1 VKKLTARDRFL
12 IIVLAC
18 IVMVAFFWF
27 FVRAGL
33 VEQKARL
40 SKELEQKK
48 GRVEEYRTL
57 ARQRESLEREYRTI
71 QDRIQAIEAKLPP
84 AREIPQLLRTMQAV
98 ATETGVKLVL
108 LRPGPLEI
116 PKAAVTPGQP
126 QPKPTPGQPPQAGD
140 VPYQLF
146 KLDLAFEGSYE
157 TMIAFLRRLE
167 NFPRFIAITQVNLNV
182 LELPGLR
189 LSVASN
195 TFVLPDTITP

>member
-1 VKKLTARDRFL
+1 MKKLAARDRFL
-12 IIVLAC
+12 LIVLGC
-18 IVMVAFFWF
+18 VVMTAFFWF

-33 VEQKARL
+33 VEQKTRL

-48 GRVEEYRTL
+48 ARVEEYRTL
-57 ARQRESLEREYRTI
+57 ARQRESLEREYRTL

-98 ATETGVKLVL
+98 ATETGVKLIL

-126 QPKPTPGQPPQAGD
+126 QPKPTPGQPAQTD

-167 NFPRFIAITQVNLNV
+167 NFPRFIAMTQINLTV

-195 TFVLPDTITP
+195 TFVLPDSITP

>member
-1 VKKLTARDRFL
+1 MKKLSARERFL
-12 IIVLAC
+12 LIVGGCL
-18 IVMVAFFWF
+18 ILVAGFWF

-33 VEQKARL
+33 VEQKSQL
-40 SKELEQKK
+40 SKELETKK
-48 GRVEEYRTL
+48 ARVEEFRAL

-126 QPKPTPGQPPQAGD
+126 QPKPAPGQQAASD

-146 KLDLAFEGSYE
+146 KLDLAFEGTYE

-167 NFPRFIAITQVNLNV
+167 NFPRFIAITQINLTV
-182 LELPGLR
+182 LEVPGLR
-189 LSVASN
+189 LGVASN
-195 TFVLPDTITP
+195 TFVLPDAVTP

>member
-1 VKKLTARDRFL
+1 MKKLTARDRFL
-12 IIVLAC
+12 LIVLLC
-18 IVMVAFFWF
+18 VGMVAFFWF

-33 VEQKARL
+33 VEQKTRL
-40 SKELEQKK
+40 SKELETKK
-48 GRVEEYRTL
+48 ARVEEYRAL
-57 ARQRESLEREYRTI
+57 ARQRESLEREYRAI

-126 QPKPTPGQPPQAGD
+126 RPAPGQQPQASD

-146 KLDLAFEGSYE
+146 KLDLAFEGTYE
-157 TMIAFLRRLE
+157 TMISFLRRLE
-167 NFPRFIAITQVNLNV
+167 NFPRFIAITQINLTV

-189 LSVASN
+189 LGVASN
-195 TFVLPDTITP
+195 TFVLPDAVTP